1 MESKFILW
9 VFSSY
14 GLINLFQKIN
24 TTLNLIRVSANE
36 ICSLLLNKDQNLS
49 YDKYVSLVYQ
59 KAFRCC
65 YGHI

>member
-14 GLINLFQKIN
+14 GLINFFQRMN
-24 TTLNLIRVSANE
+24 ATLNLIRVSANE

-49 YDKYVSLVYQ
+49 YDKYVSLVHQ
-59 KAFRCC
+59 KAFRYR